1 MQSHN
6 LLLPAV
12 ATRLNCTA
20 AVKARTAQI
29 PLAQCIAYTE
39 RELAAAAV
47 QAHTE
52 QELVRAL
59 VEMHSAQCLAASVA
73 HSQVRNIEC
82 MIPAVVEQVEA
93 VVLTS
98 VAAVQVEALVP

>member
-1 MQSHN
+1 
-6 LLLPAV
+6 
-12 ATRLNCTA
+12 
-20 AVKARTAQI
+20 VKARTAQI

-98 VAAVQVEALVP
+98 VAAVGGGARPLIRMFMFGRCGAENLV